1 MIGLGCGEIIGSLV
15 FGRLTDKCPTNT
27 IVVIN
32 AIAMTV
38 GYAFL
43 ILYAAIYDFSYYL
56 AVLMTFSWGVQDAG
70 IQLYMNV
77 LLGF

>member
-15 FGRLTDKCPTNT
+15 FGRVADKCSNNT
-27 IVVIN
+27 IVLIN
-32 AIAMTV
+32 LVAMTV

-56 AVLMTFSWGVQDAG
+56 AVLMTFFWGVQDAG
-70 IQLYMNV
+70 ISCYMNV